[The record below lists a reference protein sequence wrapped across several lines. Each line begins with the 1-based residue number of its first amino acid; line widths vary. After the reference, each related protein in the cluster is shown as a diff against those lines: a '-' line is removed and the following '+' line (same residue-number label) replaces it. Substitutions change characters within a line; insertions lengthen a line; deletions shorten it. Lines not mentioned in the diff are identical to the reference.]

1 MVRLDRICSW
11 LFIVNFAL
19 SVPSS
24 RLLGFTDEL
33 TVLILVAVIGID
45 CLLNKNWLRYRL
57 LWIIMGIMT
66 IYACYSATVLN
77 FNTLRYIAT
86 DWLIQLKPYIAF
98 VAMLIIGPTF
108 TERDKVILRAVAIFN
123 VTCAAIV
130 LLSVFFVDKLI
141 LESTFFHVMTAGM
154 CVYISS
160 AVYML
165 CSVTEDGNIEKKH
178 LIILTLMLT
187 LGLMCTRSKYYG
199 EFVIAMFFLY
209 LYKPG
214 MMKHLNFKHFML
226 ILSLLLLILAVGWN
240 KIEYYFITGNSDTF
254 DPNVI
259 ESFARPV
266 LYATAFL
273 IFCDYFPFGSGLAS
287 YASFA
292 SSDNYSSLYYE
303 YGLNYIWGLSPEM
316 PDFIC
321 DAFYPSLAQFGVV
334 GVILFIW
341 FWVYIYKYLKILI
354 RENPE
359 KNKYIF
365 CIGVMTIC
373 FVFIESIASTSFVQF
388 YGMLDMMLLG
398 IVCSK
403 GREIRQQ
410 LEEEKISSNG
420 KI

>member
-11 LFIVNFAL
+11 LFIVNFVL

-66 IYACYSATVLN
+66 IYACYSATALN

-123 VTCAAIV
+123 VSCAAIV

-141 LESTFFHVMTAGM
+141 LESTFFHVMTAGT

-214 MMKHLNFKHFML
+214 MMKHLNFKHLML
-226 ILSLLLLILAVGWN
+226 IISLLLLILAVGWG
-240 KIEYYFITGNSDTF
+240 KFEYYFIKGNSDTF
-254 DPNVI
+254 DPNVM
-259 ESFARPV
+259 ESYARPA
-266 LYATAFL
+266 LYVTAFM

-287 YASFA
+287 FASFA
-292 SSDNYSSLYYE
+292 SSENYSDLYYE
-303 YGLNYIWGLSPEM
+303 YGLNYIYGLSPEM
-316 PDFIC
+316 PDFIY

-365 CIGVMTIC
+365 CIGVMTMC

-398 IVCSK
+398 IICSK

>member
-57 LWIIMGIMT
+57 LWVIMGIMT

-98 VAMLIIGPTF
+98 VAMLIIGPEF
-108 TERDKVILRAVAIFN
+108 SNKDKIILKAIAVFNVAVAS
-123 VTCAAIV
+123 IV
-130 LLSVFFVDKLI
+130 LLS
-141 LESTFFHVMTAGM
+141 TFFIDRILLEPTFSHVTTAGM
-154 CVYISS
+154 CIYISS

-165 CSVTEDGNIEKKH
+165 CSVKEDGSIEKRQ
-178 LIILTLMLT
+178 LIILTLMLA

-199 EFVIAMFFLY
+199 EFVISIFLFY

-214 MMKHLNFKHFML
+214 MTKHLNAKYIML
-226 ILSLLLLILAVGWN
+226 ICSLLILVVAVGWN

-266 LYATAFL
+266 LYVTAFM

-354 RENPE
+354 SENPE

-365 CIGVMTIC
+365 CIGVMTMC